1 MSRYTITVNGS
12 AFEVEF
18 KSRTGSL
25 LTFVVDGQE
34 HQVEIAPTG
43 ASPASAKATKRAA
56 ADRQTSATDLKAPM
70 PGIVSEVKVTP
81 GAEVKAGDILVV
93 IEAMKMENPLK
104 ATADAVVDSV
114 LVQRG
119 QEVKA
124 AEILVT
130 WRK

>member
-1 MSRYTITVNGS
+1 MSRYTITIDGS

-18 KSRTGSL
+18 KSRMGSL

-43 ASPASAKATKRAA
+43 ASPASSKATKRAA
-56 ADRQTSATDLKAPM
+56 ADRRTAATDLKAPM
-70 PGIVSEVKVTP
+70 PGIVSEVKVAP

-114 LVQRG
+114 LVQKG

-124 AEILVT
+124 GEILVT